1 MLTRRDLLAAT
12 AASPLLA
19 EAGIGAASAATPRS
33 VVVMAMQIDDVIS
46 LDPGESYE
54 FTDNEVCGNVYRKL
68 VLPDETDAAK
78 VVGDLAK
85 TWDISADGL
94 TFTFNLGGDA
104 HFASGKPV
112 TAQDAAFSL
121 QRLVTMNK
129 SPAFIISQFG
139 FTADNV
145 AKMIRA
151 TGDKT
156 LVMTLPQQ
164 QAPSFVLNCLSS
176 SAANIV
182 EQATVMAHASNGDM
196 GNGWLKTNSAGAG
209 PFRLTSWAA
218 SDHIILDQNPHYG
231 TPVQPKRIILRHV
244 ADPSAQLLLL
254 QKGDADIARNLTP
267 DQLKTIAGNAD
278 FHSIS
283 TLQATSLY
291 IAMNEDVPALAKPG
305 VRQAIKWAIGYDAIA
320 QNITPNLWGV
330 SQSFL
335 PKGLPGALP
344 DQPFHKDTGKAK
356 QLLVEAGYTN
366 GLTLTMDFIT
376 AAPYG
381 DIAQAVQADL
391 AQAGITLQLLPGEQ
405 KQVITKT
412 RARTHQLAMLYWGSD
427 YFDPN
432 SNAQGFCA
440 NPDDSATSKLKI
452 LAWRSHFVDQQLTD
466 ETLAAAKEL
475 DAAKRIAIYQD
486 MQRQFWERAPFAI
499 LLQRSANATM
509 RRDVTGLFVGPMPD
523 FTKYQRLVKS

>member
-1 MLTRRDLLAAT
+1 MLTRRAVLAAT
-12 AASPLLA
+12 AASPIVA
-19 EAGIGAASAATPRS
+19 RTAWAATPRE

-46 LDPGESYE
+46 LDPQESYE

-68 VLPDETDAAK
+68 VLPDETDASK

-85 TWDISADGL
+85 SWDISADGR
-94 TFTFNLGGDA
+94 TFTFHLIDDA
-104 HFASGKPV
+104 RFFSGKPV

-121 QRLVTMNK
+121 QRLVIMNK
-129 SPAFIISQFG
+129 SPGFIIGQFG
-139 FTADNV
+139 FNAGNV

-151 TGDKT
+151 TDDRT
-156 LVMTLPQQ
+156 LVLELPEQ
-164 QAPSFVLNCLSS
+164 QAPSFVLNCLSA
-176 SAANIV
+176 SAANVV
-182 EQATVMAHASNGDM
+182 EQATALAHQTNGDL

-209 PFRLTSWAA
+209 AYKLTSWAA
-218 SDHIILDQNPHYG
+218 SDHIILDVNPHSG
-231 TPVQPKRIILRHV
+231 IKVQPRRIIIRHV
-244 ADPSAQLLLL
+244 ADPAAQLLLL

-267 DQLKTIAGNAD
+267 DQLKTIAGNPD

-283 TLQATSLY
+283 TLQATTLY
-291 IAMNEDVPALAKPG
+291 IAMNESVPALAKPQ
-305 VRQAIKWAIGYDAIA
+305 VRQAIKWAIDYDAIA
-320 QNITPNLWGV
+320 RNITPNLWGI

-335 PKGLPGALP
+335 PKGLPGALA
-344 DQPFHKDTGKAK
+344 DQPFHQDITRAK
-356 QLLVEAGYTN
+356 QLLAEAGYAN

-391 AQAGITLQLLPGEQ
+391 AQAGIRLQLLPGEQ

-412 RARTHQLAMLYWGSD
+412 RSRTHQLALLYWGSD

-440 NPDDSATSKLKI
+440 NPDDSDKSTLKI
-452 LAWRSHFVDQQLTD
+452 LAWRSHFVDPQLTQEVLD
-466 ETLAAAKEL
+466 AAKEL
-475 DAAKRIAIYQD
+475 DAKKRIGIYET

-509 RRDVTGLFVGPMPD
+509 RRNVSGLFVGPMPD
-523 FTKYQRLVKS
+523 FTKYQRLTKA

>member
-1 MLTRRDLLAAT
+1 MLTRRAMLAAT
-12 AASPLLA
+12 AATPLLA
-19 EAGIGAASAATPRS
+19 RQARADTPRS

-68 VLPDETDAAK
+68 VLPDEADPAK

-85 TWDISADGL
+85 SWEISPDGL
-94 TFTFNLGGDA
+94 TFTFHLVDDA
-104 HFASGKPV
+104 RFFSGAKV
-112 TAQDAAFSL
+112 TAHDVAFSL
-121 QRLVTMNK
+121 MRLVVMDK
-129 SPAFIISQFG
+129 APGFIVSQFG
-139 FTADNV
+139 YTRDNV
-145 AKMIRA
+145 EKLIRA
-151 TGDKT
+151 TDDST
-156 LVMTLPQQ
+156 LVLTLPTK
-164 QAPSFVLNCLSS
+164 QAPSLVLNCLSA
-176 SAANIV
+176 SACNVV
-182 EQATVMAHASNGDM
+182 ERATAMAHASNGDL

-209 PFRLTSWAA
+209 PYKLTSWAA
-218 SDHIILDQNPHYG
+218 SDHIVLDVNPHSG
-231 TPVQPKRIILRHV
+231 IAVQPKRIVIRHV
-244 ADPSAQLLLL
+244 ADPAAQLLLL

-267 DQLKTIAGNAD
+267 DQIKQIAGNPD

-291 IAMNEDVPALAKPG
+291 VAMNESVPALAKPQ

-320 QNITPNLWGV
+320 QNITPNQWGV

-344 DQPFHKDTGKAK
+344 DQPFHKDTAKAR
-356 QLLVEAGYTN
+356 QLLAEGGYPN

-391 AQAGITLQLLPGEQ
+391 AQAGITVNLLPGEE

-412 RARTHQLAMLYWGSD
+412 RGRGHQLAMLYWGSD

-440 NPDDSATSKLKI
+440 NPDDGPDSKLKI
-452 LAWRSHFVDQQLTD
+452 LAWRSHFVDPTLTAD
-466 ETLAAAKEL
+466 ALAASTEL
-475 DAAKRIAIYQD
+475 DAGKRIALYQD
-486 MQRQFWERAPFAI
+486 MQRRFWEGAPFAV

-509 RRDVTGLFVGPMPD
+509 RRNVSGLFVGAMPD
-523 FTKYQRLVKS
+523 FNKYQRVVKS

>member
-1 MLTRRDLLAAT
+1 MLTRRALLAAT
-12 AASPLLA
+12 AAAPVAARSALA
-19 EAGIGAASAATPRS
+19 AVPPQ

-68 VLPDETDAAK
+68 VLPDETDASK

-85 TWDISADGL
+85 SWDISPDGR
-94 TFTFNLGGDA
+94 TFTFHLVDDA
-104 HFASGKPV
+104 RFFSGKPV
-112 TAQDAAFSL
+112 TAQDAAFTL
-121 QRLVTMNK
+121 QRLVIMNK
-129 SPAFIISQFG
+129 TPGFIISQFG

-145 AKMIRA
+145 AKLIRA
-151 TGDKT
+151 TDDRT
-156 LVMTLPQQ
+156 LVMQLPEQ
-164 QAPSFVLNCLSS
+164 QAPSFVLNCLSAS
-176 SAANIV
+176 CANVV
-182 EQATVMAHASNGDM
+182 EQATALAHQTNGDF

-209 PFRLTSWAA
+209 AYKLTSWAA
-218 SDHIILDQNPHYG
+218 SDHIILDVNPQSG
-231 TPVQPKRIILRHV
+231 IPVQPRRIILRHV
-244 ADPSAQLLLL
+244 ADPAAQLLLL

-267 DQLKTIAGNAD
+267 DQLKTIGGNPD

-283 TLQATSLY
+283 KLQATSLY
-291 IAMNEDVPALAKPG
+291 IAMNESVPALAKPP
-305 VRQAIKWAIGYDAIA
+305 VRQAIKWAIDYDAIA
-320 QNITPNLWGV
+320 RNITPNLWGI

-335 PKGLPGALP
+335 PQGQPGAL
-344 DQPFHKDTGKAK
+344 DEQPFHKDTAKAK
-356 QLLVEAGYTN
+356 QLLAQAGYPE

-376 AAPYG
+376 AAPYA

-391 AQAGITLQLLPGEQ
+391 AQAGIKVQLLPGEQ

-412 RARTHQLAMLYWGSD
+412 RSRTHQLAMLYWGSD

-452 LAWRSHFVDQQLTD
+452 LAWRSHFVDPQLTQ
-466 ETLAAAKEL
+466 EAADAAREL
-475 DAAKRIAIYQD
+475 DAEKRIGIYED

-499 LLQRSANATM
+499 LLQRTANATM
-509 RRDVTGLFVGPMPD
+509 RRDVNGLYVGPMPD
-523 FTKYQRLVKS
+523 FTKYQRLTKT

>member
-12 AASPLLA
+12 AAAPLLA
-19 EAGIGAASAATPRS
+19 EAMPRAADAATPRE

-68 VLPDETDAAK
+68 VLPDETDASK

-85 TWDISADGL
+85 SWEISADGL
-94 TFTFNLGGDA
+94 TFTFHLVDDA
-104 HFASGKPV
+104 HFESGNPV
-112 TAQDAAFSL
+112 TAHDAAFTL
-121 QRLVTMNK
+121 QRLVTMDK
-129 SPAFIISQFG
+129 APGFILGQFG
-139 FTADNV
+139 FTRDNV
-145 AKMIRA
+145 AKLIRA
-151 TGDKT
+151 TDDKT
-156 LVMTLPQQ
+156 LVLMLPRQ
-164 QAPSFVLNCLSS
+164 QAPSFVLNCLSA
-176 SAANIV
+176 SAGNVV
-182 EQATVMAHASNGDM
+182 ERATALAHQINGDL
-196 GNGWLKTNSAGAG
+196 GNGWLKTHSAGAG
-209 PFRLTSWAA
+209 AFRLTSWAA
-218 SDHIILDQNPHYG
+218 SDHIILDANPKSG
-231 TPVQPKRIILRHV
+231 IAVQPKRIVIRHV
-244 ADPSAQLLLL
+244 ADPAAQLLLL
-254 QKGDADIARNLTP
+254 RKGDADIVRNLTP
-267 DQLKTIAGNAD
+267 DQIKTIAGNPD
-278 FHSIS
+278 YHSIS
-283 TLQATSLY
+283 KLQATTLY
-291 IAMNEDVPALAKPG
+291 IAMNEAVPALAKQG

-344 DQPFHKDTGKAK
+344 DQPFHKDTAKAK
-356 QLLVEAGYTN
+356 QLLAEAGYPN
-366 GLTLTMDFIT
+366 GVTLSMDFIT

-391 AQAGITLQLLPGEQ
+391 AQAGITLHLLPGEQ

-412 RARTHQLAMLYWGSD
+412 RSRTHQLALLYWGSD

-440 NPDDSATSKLKI
+440 NPDDSDTSTLKI
-452 LAWRSHFVDQQLTD
+452 LAWRSHFVDKQLTE

-499 LLQRSANATM
+499 LLQRSANATL
-509 RRDVTGLFVGPMPD
+509 RKDVTGLFVGPMPD

>member
-1 MLTRRDLLAAT
+1 MLTRRALLAAT

-19 EAGIGAASAATPRS
+19 TRAGADTPRS
-33 VVVMAMQIDDVIS
+33 LVVMAMQIDDVIS

-68 VLPDETDAAK
+68 VLPDEADPAK

-85 TWDISADGL
+85 SWDISADGL
-94 TFTFNLGGDA
+94 NFTFHLVDDA
-104 HFASGKPV
+104 RFFSGKPV
-112 TAQDAAFSL
+112 TAHDVAFSL
-121 QRLVTMNK
+121 MRLVVMDK
-129 SPAFIISQFG
+129 APGFIVSQFG
-139 FTADNV
+139 FTRDNV
-145 AKMIRA
+145 AKLIRA
-151 TGDKT
+151 TDDRT
-156 LVMTLPQQ
+156 LVLTLPTK
-164 QAPSFVLNCLSS
+164 QAPSLVLNCLSA
-176 SAANIV
+176 SAANVV
-182 EQATVMAHASNGDM
+182 EQAVTMAHEVNGDF

-209 PFRLTSWAA
+209 PYKLTSWAA
-218 SDHIILDQNPHYG
+218 SDHIILDVNPHSG
-231 TPVQPKRIILRHV
+231 IAVQPKRIVIRHV
-244 ADPSAQLLLL
+244 ADPAAQLLLL

-267 DQLKTIAGNAD
+267 DQIKQIAGNPD

-283 TLQATSLY
+283 TLQATSMY
-291 IAMNEDVPALAKPG
+291 IAMNESVPALAKPE

-344 DQPFHKDTGKAK
+344 DQPFRKDTAKAK
-356 QLLVEAGYTN
+356 QLLAAGGYPN

-376 AAPYG
+376 ASPYG

-391 AQAGITLQLLPGEQ
+391 AQAGIRLQLLPGEE

-412 RARTHQLAMLYWGSD
+412 RSRTHQLAMLYWGSD

-440 NPDDSATSKLKI
+440 NPDDGPASKLKI
-452 LAWRSHFVDQQLTD
+452 LAWRSHFVDPKLTAMA
-466 ETLAAAKEL
+466 LAASTEL
-475 DAAKRIAIYQD
+475 DAEKRIAIYQD
-486 MQRQFWERAPFAI
+486 MQRQFWDTAPFAI

-509 RRDVTGLFVGPMPD
+509 RRTVAGLFVGAMPD
-523 FTKYQRLVKS
+523 FNKYQRVVKS